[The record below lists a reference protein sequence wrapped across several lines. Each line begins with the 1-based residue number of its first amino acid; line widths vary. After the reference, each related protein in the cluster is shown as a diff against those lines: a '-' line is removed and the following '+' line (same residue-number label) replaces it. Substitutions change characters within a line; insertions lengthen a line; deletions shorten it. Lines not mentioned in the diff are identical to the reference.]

1 MFGYKGQ
8 DEIKADETAERV
20 HFGLLLALIFTLGLV
35 AGLSF

>member
-8 DEIKADETAERV
+8 DEIKADVVAERV
-20 HFGLLLALIFTLGLV
+20 HFGLVLAIVFTVGVL